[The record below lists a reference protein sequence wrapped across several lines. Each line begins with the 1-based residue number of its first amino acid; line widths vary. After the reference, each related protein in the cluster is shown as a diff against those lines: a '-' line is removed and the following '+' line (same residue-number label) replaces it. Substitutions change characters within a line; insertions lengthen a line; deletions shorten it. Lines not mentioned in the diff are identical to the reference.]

1 MSTINVTETTFA
13 ETIEKNPIVLV
24 DFWAAW
30 CGPCRMFG
38 PVFESVSA
46 RHPDVVFAKVDTE
59 KEQALAA
66 AANISSIPT
75 LMVFRDQVLVFSE
88 PGALN
93 ETALADLV
101 DAVKAMDMSEVHERI
116 AAEDQARQGVDG
128 S

>member
-1 MSTINVTETTFA
+1 MSTINVTEATFA

-38 PVFESVSA
+38 PVYESVSA
-46 RHPDVVFAKVDTE
+46 RYPDVVFAKVDTE

-128 S
+128 N